1 MIDERIR
8 LLFSPSSVA
17 IVGASSNAEKQSGYP
32 LRNLLAAKFSGRLY
46 PINPHAR
53 EIQGVKCYPSVS
65 ALPEVPDVAIVM
77 VEAALVPEVAQE
89 CAHRGVK
96 VLIVGAG
103 GFSEAGAEGES
114 RQASLAGLV
123 REHGIRICGPNC
135 HGVYNVLQGIPLGYN
150 FSFGLRLLAGPVAIA
165 SQSGALLG
173 ALAARAQ
180 RMGQGLSYIVSSGN
194 EVDLGLNDY
203 LEFFLEDEGTRVIAL
218 LIEGLRDGAR
228 FLELVQRAHD
238 QGKAVVALKVGKSE
252 RGAITTMAHT
262 SRMAGAAEVYDAAF
276 RQFGVIATDTVEAFL
291 AAAQMAAH
299 QSPPRSGKLMVLTS
313 TGAGASLMADKAQEY
328 GIELA
333 DISPETEGRIPGRK
347 SAILA
352 NPFDTAGESRRPG
365 FLATVCNAFA
375 SDQANDCLLML
386 LGPLAV
392 RREYALNFCEAA
404 KNARKAAA
412 AIITLDEEETAALF
426 REHQIPVFQ
435 AGTDA
440 CFRVLR
446 AFIDYGRFCATRP
459 AREIA
464 GRAGGEPPP
473 GVREILRIHHGR
485 AMLPETATRELLAKY
500 GLKTSPSFVAA
511 NFAQALKAAKQIGFP
526 VVLKGV
532 VPNLAHK
539 NEAGV
544 VSDAIA
550 SERELEAAYGS
561 IAERVCAL
569 TKEPLGTAEVSV
581 EKFVAHDYEMILG
594 AKQDAT
600 FGPVVLFGLGGIFTE
615 ILRDYSV
622 RIAPLTSSEAYRM
635 VFELKAFTIFAQA
648 AAKGALNLDGVIDA
662 ILTVSRIAGELKD
675 EIAAIDINPLAL
687 RVGDA
692 NLTVLDA
699 KIHLRR
705 DQETVTGETAGVREV
720 PNT

>member
-8 LLFSPSSVA
+8 LLFNPFSVA
-17 IVGASSNAEKQSGYP
+17 IVGASSNPEKQSGYP
-32 LRNLLAAKFSGRLY
+32 LRNLLSAKFSGRLY

-96 VLIVGAG
+96 SLIVGAG

-114 RQASLAGLV
+114 RQATLAGLV
-123 REHGIRICGPNC
+123 REHGMRICGPNC
-135 HGVYNVLQGIPLGYN
+135 HGVYNVGQGIPLGYN
-150 FSFGLRLLAGPVAIA
+150 FSFGLRLLPGPVAIA

-203 LEFFLEDEGTRVIAL
+203 LEFFLEDEGTKVIAL

-365 FLATVCNAFA
+365 FLSTVCNAFA
-375 SDQANDCLLML
+375 SDPANDCLLML

-404 KNARKAAA
+404 KNAKKAAA
-412 AIITLDEEETAALF
+412 AIITLDEEEIAAIF
-426 REHQIPVFQ
+426 RQHQIPVFQ

-446 AFIDYGRFCATRP
+446 AFIDYGRFCTTRS
-459 AREIA
+459 ALGAISS
-464 GRAGGEPPP
+464 RASGEPPP
-473 GVREILRIHHGR
+473 RVREILRMHHGR
-485 AMLPETATRELLAKY
+485 AMLPEMATRELLGEY
-500 GLKTSPSFVAA
+500 GLKTSRLVAA
-511 NFAQALKAAKQIGFP
+511 VNYEQALKAAREIGFP
-526 VVLKGV
+526 VILKGV
-532 VPNLAHK
+532 VPDLAHK

-544 VSDAIA
+544 VSGAIA
-550 SERELEAAYGS
+550 DEKELEAAYES
-561 IAERVCAL
+561 IAQRVSAL
-569 TKEPLGTAEVSV
+569 AKDQAGTGDVAV
-581 EKFVAHDYEMILG
+581 EKFIAHDYEVILG

-622 RIAPLTSSEAYRM
+622 RIAPLTRSDAYRM
-635 VFELKAFTIFAQA
+635 VFDLRAFTIFEKARA
-648 AAKGALNLDGVIDA
+648 AGWLDHDGVVDT
-662 ILTVSRIAGELKD
+662 ILTVSRLASELKN
-675 EIAAIDINPLAL
+675 EIAAVDINPLAL
-687 RVGDA
+687 GVSDGD
-692 NLTVLDA
+692 LTVLDA
-699 KIHLRR
+699 KIHMR
-705 DQETVTGETAGVREV
+705 VTDA
-720 PNT
+720 